1 MNILQSI
8 KDFLQNLSKKNLIQ
22 VSLGI
27 ASFII
32 LLIIGTILWQNYTTS
47 LLQKN
52 LVKINKLRVESVELI
67 NKFQEV
73 RDQQDYV
80 SDLLTKDKDFRI
92 KEFFDTMVK
101 ELFLERNVGNTAE
114 VSESQ
119 DLGNGYDEIQLGAQF
134 TSITTKQVC
143 EILEKIEK
151 NKLVYVKEL
160 TLTKIQQT
168 ALLDVSI
175 KIATLQLKTAQT

>member
-47 LLQKN
+47 ILQKN

-73 RDQQDYV
+73 RAQQEYV

-101 ELFLERNVGNTAE
+101 ELFLERNEGNTASLSDP
-114 VSESQ
+114 V
-119 DLGNGYDEIQLGAQF
+119 DVGNEYDEIQLGAQF